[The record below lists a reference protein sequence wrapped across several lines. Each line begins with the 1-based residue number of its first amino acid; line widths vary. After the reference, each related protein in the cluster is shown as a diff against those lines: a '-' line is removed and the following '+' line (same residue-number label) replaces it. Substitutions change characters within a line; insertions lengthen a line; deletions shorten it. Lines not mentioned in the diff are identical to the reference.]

1 MPIIELTYVP
11 LIGSCLR
18 GITLVPD
25 DAVNLRA
32 ATHDKAATDS
42 REELHCVDF
51 CLHPVFG

>member
-1 MPIIELTYVP
+1 MPMIELTYVP